1 MLERAAAKLKTLK
14 PKVPSLPLPLP
25 LTLPLTRPL
34 PLTKVPA
41 LEELRKKLFKSK
53 RTRPPSKARAL

>member
-14 PKVPSLPLPLP
+14 P
-25 LTLPLTRPL
+25 
-34 PLTKVPA
+34 KVPA

-53 RTRPPSKARAL
+53 RTCPPSKARAL